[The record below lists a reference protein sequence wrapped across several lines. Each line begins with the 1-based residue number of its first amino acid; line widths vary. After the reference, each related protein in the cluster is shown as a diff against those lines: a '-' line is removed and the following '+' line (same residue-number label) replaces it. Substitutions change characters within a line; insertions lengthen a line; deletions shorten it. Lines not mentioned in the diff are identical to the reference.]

1 MKINDKFKAKVKM
14 FMLKAALTA
23 SVSAGVSGAAAQNI
37 QNNDKHSNNVEQGTN
52 VRRIETAVPPI
63 VGEKP
68 IKLSQEQIWQ
78 MVTKAELTEKQMNV
92 FAEEYAK
99 LVNSP
104 QGLTDLNFGWMTNN
118 FVSDG
123 FLSKRQAEILNH
135 KAVEYNLQ
143 VKTPDE
149 KVIEDSVRSG
159 EERFKVSGTFVNAS
173 ESNMQSGVQGHA
185 LFYSFDKDGKL
196 NVQSDETINLQELM
210 PPLVQKKDGSYRC
223 GAASGIERARVISQE
238 KSMLRNVVIENRVYQ
253 DLLQKKAKGSSLEN
267 HEQVFMKQ
275 HVSDLKQHGLFM
287 GQKGLQK
294 INPAQM
300 QTQQI
305 QR

>member
-1 MKINDKFKAKVKM
+1 
-14 FMLKAALTA
+14 MLKAALTA
-23 SVSAGVSGAAAQNI
+23 SVSAGVSGAAGQNI

-196 NVQSDETINLQELM
+196 HVQSNEIVDLKGLM
-210 PPLVQKKDGSYRC
+210 PPLVQKQDGSYRC
-223 GAASGIERARVISQE
+223 GAATGAERARVISQE
-238 KSMLRNVVIENRVYQ
+238 KSMLQEFVIEHGVYQ
-253 DLLQKKAKGSSLEN
+253 DLLQKKANGSSLEA
-267 HEQVFMKQ
+267 HEQAFIKQ
-275 HVSDLKQHGLFM
+275 HGEEMKQHGLTM
-287 GQKGLQK
+287 GKKGLEK
-294 INPAQM
+294 INPVQM
-300 QTQQI
+300 QMQQT
-305 QR
+305 R

>member
-149 KVIEDSVRSG
+149 KVIEDSVRPG

-210 PPLVQKKDGSYRC
+210 PSLVQKKDGSYRC

-238 KSMLRNVVIENRVYQ
+238 KSV
-253 DLLQKKAKGSSLEN
+253 K
-267 HEQVFMKQ
+267 
-275 HVSDLKQHGLFM
+275 
-287 GQKGLQK
+287 
-294 INPAQM
+294 P
-300 QTQQI
+300 
-305 QR
+305 

>member
-143 VKTPDE
+143 IKTPDE

-196 NVQSDETINLQELM
+196 HVQSNEIVDLKGLM
-210 PPLVQKKDGSYRC
+210 PPLVQKQDGSYRC
-223 GAASGIERARVISQE
+223 GAATGAERARVISQE
-238 KSMLRNVVIENRVYQ
+238 KSMLQEFVIEHGVYQ
-253 DLLQKKAKGSSLEN
+253 DLLQKKANGSSLEA
-267 HEQVFMKQ
+267 HEQAFIKQ
-275 HVSDLKQHGLFM
+275 HGEEMKQHGLTM
-287 GQKGLQK
+287 GKKGLEK
-294 INPAQM
+294 INPVQM
-300 QTQQI
+300 QMQQT
-305 QR
+305 R

>member
-1 MKINDKFKAKVKM
+1 MKINDKFKAKAKM

-123 FLSKRQAEILNH
+123 LLSKRQAEILNH

-149 KVIEDSVRSG
+149 KVIEDSVRPG

-223 GAASGIERARVISQE
+223 GAATGAERARVISQE

-253 DLLQKKAKGSSLEN
+253 DLLQKK
-267 HEQVFMKQ
+267 
-275 HVSDLKQHGLFM
+275 
-287 GQKGLQK
+287 QKVHLWK
-294 INPAQM
+294 IMN
-300 QTQQI
+300 
-305 QR
+305 RLS

>member
-1 MKINDKFKAKVKM
+1 
-14 FMLKAALTA
+14 
-23 SVSAGVSGAAAQNI
+23 
-37 QNNDKHSNNVEQGTN
+37 
-52 VRRIETAVPPI
+52 
-63 VGEKP
+63 
-68 IKLSQEQIWQ
+68 
-78 MVTKAELTEKQMNV
+78 
-92 FAEEYAK
+92 
-99 LVNSP
+99 
-104 QGLTDLNFGWMTNN
+104 MTNN

-149 KVIEDSVRSG
+149 KVIEDSVRPG

-253 DLLQKKAKGSSLEN
+253 DLLQKK
-267 HEQVFMKQ
+267 
-275 HVSDLKQHGLFM
+275 
-287 GQKGLQK
+287 QKVHLWK
-294 INPAQM
+294 IMN
-300 QTQQI
+300 
-305 QR
+305 RLS

>member
-1 MKINDKFKAKVKM
+1 
-14 FMLKAALTA
+14 MLKAALTA

-196 NVQSDETINLQELM
+196 HVQSNEIVDLKGLM
-210 PPLVQKKDGSYRC
+210 PPLVQKQDGSYRC
-223 GAASGIERARVISQE
+223 GAATGAERARVISQE
-238 KSMLRNVVIENRVYQ
+238 KSMLQEFVIEHGVYQ
-253 DLLQKKAKGSSLEN
+253 DLLQKKANGSSLEA
-267 HEQVFMKQ
+267 HEQAFIKQ
-275 HVSDLKQHGLFM
+275 HGEEMKQHGLTM
-287 GQKGLQK
+287 GKKGLEK
-294 INPAQM
+294 INPVQM
-300 QTQQI
+300 QMQQT
-305 QR
+305 R